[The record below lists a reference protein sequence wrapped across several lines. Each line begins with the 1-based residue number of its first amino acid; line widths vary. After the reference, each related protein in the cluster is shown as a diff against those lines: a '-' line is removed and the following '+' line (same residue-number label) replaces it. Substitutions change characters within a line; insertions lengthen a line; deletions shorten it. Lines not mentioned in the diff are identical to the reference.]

1 MSGRS
6 GLRGDGE
13 VHRSLSRERSLTR
26 VGVRARSG
34 SRERM
39 EDRTRR
45 SEERL
50 RRADTSGS
58 RNCIRRP
65 SPSPTGEICE
75 DNIFMVKVKKLR
87 QRLCF
92 SILIWSLV
100 FLWQGHGCLGLTL
113 RPTFKTDSDAKKSP
127 IWRSKT
133 LHLFSLKFLSFLL
146 LFCCFGFY
154 CLLFYKHCP
163 VCEQEYGL
171 LW

>member
-45 SEERL
+45 SEERI
-50 RRADTSGS
+50 RRADSSGS
-58 RNCIRRP
+58 RNCITRP

-87 QRLCF
+87 QRPCF
-92 SILIWSLV
+92 SVLIWSLV
-100 FLWQGHGCLGLTL
+100 FLWQGRGCLGLTL

-133 LHLFSLKFLSFLL
+133 LTPFQFEVLIFSVVL
-146 LFCCFGFY
+146 FY
-154 CLLFYKHCP
+154 CLFFYKHCP